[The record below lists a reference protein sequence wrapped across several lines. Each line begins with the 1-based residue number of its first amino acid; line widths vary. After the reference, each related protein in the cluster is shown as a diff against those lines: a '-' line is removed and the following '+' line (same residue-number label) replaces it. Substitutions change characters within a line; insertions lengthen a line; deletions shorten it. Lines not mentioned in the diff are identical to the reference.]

1 MFRLTV
7 NFIIWNTFHICVRS
21 NHFVANYC
29 FVDILPALEMGVR
42 FLPQHHVGI
51 VRCHSKYAHGSR
63 GRKGS
68 SEGSIVPADS
78 SMEYSIT
85 IHEIFKSSSNYTP
98 DVELLRST
106 WKKQVASDFYFR
118 FDEYQKA
125 FQLYKSASEIFQSLL
140 HDPTFDQEEVT
151 KPLLVD
157 VCNNMAL
164 CQMKLNDFPKAKQ
177 SCKDALQHDPK
188 NIKALC
194 RMAKCC
200 IVLGQYDEADS
211 CLEEAKSYQKISTTS
226 NGTES
231 GTIGDSGNIGSI
243 HHISN
248 LLKQSKAHYKMKEK
262 AMYQKMGKGIVVG
275 KQTQHNDTS
284 PLLGNQTA
292 ALGNPSTITHDD
304 SVQTSFSNLE
314 SSGFQNYTWISFIFS
329 SLVALIVAVLF
340 QCFARDRLEK
350 MQ

>member
-1 MFRLTV
+1 MAV
-7 NFIIWNTFHICVRS
+7 K
-21 NHFVANYC
+21 
-29 FVDILPALEMGVR
+29 

-68 SEGSIVPADS
+68 SEGSMVPADS

-85 IHEIFKSSSNYTP
+85 IHEIFKSSSNYSP
-98 DVELLRST
+98 DAELLRST
-106 WKKQVASDFYFR
+106 WKKQIASDFYFR

-125 FQLYKSASEIFQSLL
+125 FQLYKSASDIFQSLL

-200 IVLGQYDEADS
+200 IVLGQYDEAES
-211 CLEEAKSYQKISTTS
+211 CLEEAKTYQNISTTS
-226 NGTES
+226 NGK
-231 GTIGDSGNIGSI
+231 IGESGNIGSI
-243 HHISN
+243 NQISN

-275 KQTQHNDTS
+275 KQTQNNDTS

-292 ALGNPSTITHDD
+292 SLGNPSTITQDD
-304 SVQTSFSNLE
+304 SVQTSSTLE
-314 SSGFQNYTWISFIFS
+314 SSELQNCTWISFILS

-340 QCFARDRLEK
+340 QYFVRDRLEK
-350 MQ
+350 M